1 MLAALF
7 LALQAAPEAPPPP
20 LPPPSLLLV
29 EVVRPARYIGT
40 PRICEEPDEN
50 GEMPI
55 CMMELYEA
63 DVRVLRR
70 WHGPDIGQR
79 VTIRFTAHSFR
90 VVWQSGVRF
99 ILATRPFE
107 DQGRSGHFANYW
119 DWEDDGG
126 RFCKDADTIARFDHP
141 PLQQVYERGR
151 LRTVPHDTDG
161 WSRGSVIR
169 CITGTERA
177 PR

>member
-1 MLAALF
+1 MLAALL
-7 LALQAAPEAPPPP
+7 LALQAAPAAPP
-20 LPPPSLLLV
+20 PPPSLLLV

-55 CMMELYEA
+55 CFMKIYEA

-70 WHGPDIGQR
+70 WDGPDIGHR
-79 VTIRFTAHSFR
+79 ATIRFTAHSFHA
-90 VVWQSGVRF
+90 VWQRGVRF

-107 DQGRSGHFANYW
+107 DRGRSGHFANYW
-119 DWEDDGG
+119 DWENEDG
-126 RFCKDADTIARFDHP
+126 RFCKEDDSIARFDHP
-141 PLQQVYERGR
+141 PLQQVYERGS
-151 LRTVPHDTDG
+151 LRTIPHDTDD
-161 WSRGSVIR
+161 WSEGSVIR